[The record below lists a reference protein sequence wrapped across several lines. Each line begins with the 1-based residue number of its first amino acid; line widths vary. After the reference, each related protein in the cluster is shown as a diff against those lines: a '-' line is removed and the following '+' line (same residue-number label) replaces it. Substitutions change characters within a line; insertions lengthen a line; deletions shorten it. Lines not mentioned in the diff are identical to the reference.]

1 MKRILTAVSILLL
14 GLMGTNVFAQG
25 GYQVKGVVVDALGPV
40 IGATIMEAGTT
51 NGASTGLDGDF
62 ILTVSSADATVE
74 VSCIG
79 YSSQTFKASDVPAE
93 IFMVEDS
100 EFLDDVV
107 VIGYGTVKKS
117 DLTGS
122 VSTVKADEIN
132 KGSITSPADLLR
144 GKTAGVVVTAGS
156 GMPGSAATVRI
167 RGGASLSA
175 DSNPLY
181 VIDGLPVSNDGI
193 SGMSDP
199 LSSINPED
207 IESFTVL
214 KDASATAIYGSRAS
228 NGVIVITTKKGAKTA
243 TAIPHVAVDF
253 TASLNTVAKYNELLD
268 AEGLTKLIQDFYG
281 PNSPAE
287 QHLGI
292 NGVIANDG
300 KGTDWQKEIY
310 QLAPTYDG
318 NISLNGRI
326 GSFLPYRV
334 SGGFMSQEG
343 TLKGS
348 KMNRA
353 TASINLSPSF
363 FDKHLQVN
371 LNGKGTYAKNWYANQ
386 GAIGSANHYDPT
398 KPVMND
404 VPGYNLNGYTAWFDA
419 SGNINSMAT
428 TNPVALLND
437 KIDNADAYRF
447 IGNAQFDYKI
457 HGFED
462 LRFNLNLGIDWASSN
477 GVTEV
482 AQGSEQS
489 LHNTNQSG
497 SGSHTDYS
505 YGRRDTTL
513 EFYGDYNH
521 TFADI
526 HNVDFMAGYSW
537 QHFYNESK
545 SDSYKLTDPTQSL
558 GNSVGKG
565 ELYLISFF
573 GRANY
578 TLADKYLFTATLRA
592 DGTSRFQNHKWGIFP
607 SAAFGWNILKEN
619 FAEAL
624 KPNMSTW
631 KLRLSWGQTGQQA
644 VGGYYDTF
652 AQFLTTQLGSYYFTN
667 GAQYTNPLV
676 AVGYSADLR
685 WESTTTYNIGMDLGF
700 WDDRLTAGIDL
711 YKRDTNDILNY
722 VPVPALSNLTN
733 YLNSNIGSMTNMGVE
748 LSINGVLVETRDMSW
763 TAGFNVAYNN
773 NRITKL
779 TASDENATG
788 VETGGISGGTGNN
801 VQMFQVG
808 YPIYTFNLYQQVYD
822 SDGRPINGV
831 YVDQPTVPWYKDAA
845 GNETTDRFAAD
856 GTENTFLEKRP
867 DGQITADDKVLG
879 HHADPDF
886 TFGFNTNFSYKNWNF
901 ALSGHA
907 AIGNWVYNN
916 VASDTE
922 MLADLWTNQFIGN
935 RVATAPYSY
944 FTQAQYLS
952 DYYLQDG
959 SYLKLDNF
967 TVGYTIPKLFSISQD
982 RNASLNIFGT
992 VQNICCLTG
1001 YTGVDPEIFQG
1012 IDNAMYPRPRTFIL
1026 GLKFNF

>member
-1 MKRILTAVSILLL
+1 MKRIKTAVAVLLL
-14 GLMGTNVFAQG
+14 SLIATTLSAQG
-25 GYQVKGVVVDALGPV
+25 GFQVKGVVIDSMGPV
-40 IGATIMEAGTT
+40 IGATVMEKGTS
-51 NGASTGLDGDF
+51 NGTPTGLDGDF
-62 ILTVSSADATVE
+62 ILNVSSAEAVIE

-79 YSSQTFKASDVPAE
+79 YVSQTFVARNMPAT
-93 IFMVEDS
+93 ITLVEDS

-122 VSTVKADEIN
+122 VSTVKADEVN
-132 KGSITSPADLLR
+132 KGTITSPADLLR
-144 GKTAGVVVTAGS
+144 GKSAGVVVTAGS

-175 DSNPLY
+175 DNNPLY

-199 LSSINPED
+199 LASINPED

-243 TAIPHVAVDF
+243 GAIPQVAVDF
-253 TASLNTVAKYNELLD
+253 TTSVNTVAKYNDLLD
-268 AEGLTKLIQDFYG
+268 KDGIVSLIRSFYG
-281 PNSPAE
+281 ENSAAE
-287 QHLGI
+287 QHLGV
-292 NGVIANDG
+292 NGKLSN
-300 KGTDWQKEIY
+300 TDWQKEIY
-310 QLAPTYDG
+310 QVAPTYDG
-318 NISLNGRI
+318 NVSVNGKI

-334 SGGFMSQEG
+334 SGGFMSQSG

-353 TASINLSPSF
+353 TASVNLSPSF

-386 GAIGSANHYDPT
+386 SAIGAANHYDPT
-398 KPVMND
+398 KPVKNSEA
-404 VPGYNLNGYTAWFDA
+404 GYNLNGYTAWFDA
-419 SGNINSMAT
+419 DGNINGMAT
-428 TNPVALLND
+428 MNPVALLND
-437 KIDNADAYRF
+437 KTDYADAYRF
-447 IGNAQFDYKI
+447 IGNAQFDYKV

-462 LRFNLNLGIDWASSN
+462 LRLNLNLGIDWANSV
-477 GVTEV
+477 GVTEL
-482 AQGSEQS
+482 AKGSEAS
-489 LHNTNQSG
+489 MHNTNQSG

-513 EFYGDYNH
+513 EFYADYNK

-526 HNVDFMAGYSW
+526 HNVDVMAGYSW

-545 SDSYKLTDPTQSL
+545 SDSYKLTDKTQSL

-578 TLADKYLFTATLRA
+578 SLADKYLFTATVRA

-619 FAEAL
+619 FAEGL
-624 KPNMSTW
+624 KPLMSTW

-644 VGGYYDTF
+644 VGGLYDTF
-652 AQFLTTQLGSYYFTN
+652 AQFLTTQLGSYYFTD
-667 GAQYTNPLV
+667 GSAYTNPIV
-676 AVGYSADLR
+676 ALGYSADLR
-685 WESTTTYNIGMDLGF
+685 WETTTTYNIGMDFGF
-700 WDDRLTAGIDL
+700 WDDRITAGLDL
-711 YKRDTNDILNY
+711 YRRDTKDILNFI
-722 VPVPALSNLTN
+722 PVPALSNLTN
-733 YLNSNIGSMTNMGVE
+733 YLNTNIGSMTNMGVE
-748 LSINGVLVETRDMSW
+748 LSLNAVLVEKRDMSW

-773 NRITKL
+773 NKVTKL
-779 TASDENATG
+779 TASDENASG

-822 SDGRPINGV
+822 KNGRPISGV
-831 YVDQPTVPWYKDAA
+831 YVDR
-845 GNETTDRFAAD
+845 NND
-856 GTENTFLEKRP
+856 GVINS
-867 DGQITADDKVLG
+867 DDKYLS

-886 TFGFNTNFSYKNWNF
+886 TFGFNTMFTWKNWTA

-907 AIGNWVYNN
+907 SIGNWVYNN

-922 MLADLWTNQFIGN
+922 MLADLWTNQFVSN
-935 RVATAPYSY
+935 RVATAPFSM
-944 FTQAQYLS
+944 FSQAQYLS

-959 SYLKLDNF
+959 SFLKLDNF
-967 TVGYTIPKLFSISQD
+967 TLGYTIPKLFSINAD
-982 RNASLNIFGT
+982 RSASLNIFGT
-992 VQNICCLTG
+992 VQNICTLTG
-1001 YTGVDPEIFQG
+1001 YKGVDPEIFQG
-1012 IDNAMYPRPRTFIL
+1012 IDNALYPRPRTFIL
-1026 GLKFNF
+1026 GVKFNF